1 MAKTYSNAGRQANTR
16 VDATTAG
23 RGETRALGQTFTDV
37 SGLVCRLQYVSMY
50 IFSIKCILI
59 YIYTNALFWQIKYL
73 HILTFVLFI
82 SEVCDVYAS

>member
-1 MAKTYSNAGRQANTR
+1 MAKTYSNAGRQANTC

-23 RGETRALGQTFTDV
+23 RGETRFGTNIHGCVWTCMQTAICF
-37 SGLVCRLQYVSMY
+37 YVYFFNKMY
-50 IFSIKCILI
+50 INI